1 MITEREQIIDQA
13 FHHTENQY
21 VIKRLL
27 IGKTW
32 MQAMGIGGTGEWHS
46 TAKGIEYKG
55 GLITLS
61 EIYARLENYK
71 KPEKK
76 CNIQLTMF

>member
-21 VIKRLL
+21 VIKQLL

-32 MQAMGIGGTGEWHS
+32 MQAMGIGGAGEWHS
-46 TAKGIEYKG
+46 NAKGIEYKG
-55 GLITLS
+55 GLITLK
-61 EIYARLENYK
+61 EIYARLEHYK
-71 KPEKK
+71 ESEKK